1 MEVMVSTILLAAFLG
16 QSSAPVEAKV
26 VKLNFTESLRK
37 ESKTVQEDFSTTF
50 TQTASKGK
58 TSLSLTISGDFAGLG
73 KESDFH
79 LKVGSFEIKTNFAA
93 DPNLSLSP
101 GKAQLKQYVDPS
113 SNIKTQASVIKLDWT
128 KDKLN
133 LKFEGEAPYSKT
145 MLLEELMDQ
154 KQGSVSSDV
163 EITGKI
169 GSVSFRNTMTVTGK
183 IDFKTASAPGIS
195 GSVWVGSVKAKL

>member
-1 MEVMVSTILLAAFLG
+1 MQVMVSTILLAALLG
-16 QSSAPVEAKV
+16 QSSAPVEAKI
-26 VKLNFTESLRK
+26 VKLNFAESLRK
-37 ESKTVQEDFSTTF
+37 ESKTVEEDFNTTL

-58 TSLSLTISGDFAGLG
+58 TSLSLTLNGDFSGLN
-73 KESDFH
+73 KESLLS
-79 LKVGSFEIKTNFAA
+79 LKVGSFELVQKLGDDF
-93 DPNLSLSP
+93 NLTLSP
-101 GKAQLKQYVDPS
+101 GKAQLKQYIDPK

-145 MLLEELMDQ
+145 MLLEELMEQ

-163 EITGKI
+163 EVSGKI
-169 GSVSFRNTMTVTGK
+169 GSAVYKTTMTVTGK